1 MTFSVYEKRLPEDDV
16 NISKHV
22 GILYDT
28 ILLLIYCVFVGL
40 NSKIK
45 NSSTC
50 QDLSAP
56 LHSVTSQK
64 NINNISTV
72 ETSNIATKTAF
83 CCTTEG
89 YFASHLVEIKS
100 VLTCIW
106 SSSQYET
113 QATSRRTVLFC
124 VITTTCCV
132 ITQKNCALLC
142 YY

>member
-1 MTFSVYEKRLPEDDV
+1 VTFSVYEKRLPEDDV

-50 QDLSAP
+50 EDLSAP

-64 NINNISTV
+64 NNINNISTV
-72 ETSNIATKTAF
+72 ETSNIATKQHFVARLKDILHR
-83 CCTTEG
+83 TEW
-89 YFASHLVEIKS
+89 K
-100 VLTCIW
+100 
-106 SSSQYET
+106 
-113 QATSRRTVLFC
+113 
-124 VITTTCCV
+124 
-132 ITQKNCALLC
+132 
-142 YY
+142 